1 MISME
6 PLDPHT
12 PIQQQLSGDAAPVVL
27 LNVFSVDPAHVDAYL
42 AAWKKDAAW
51 MQKQPGY
58 ISTQLHRAVG
68 NSAMFVNYAVWE
80 TLGHF
85 RAAFEHPEFKQSM
98 EAYPPSVTA
107 RPHLFQKIHVDGI
120 CVA

>member
-6 PLDPHT
+6 PLDPRT
-12 PIQQQLSGDAAPVVL
+12 PIQEQLSENVRPIVL
-27 LNVFSVDPAHVDAYL
+27 LNVFSVDPDHIDQYL
-42 AAWKKDAAW
+42 EAWRKDAAW

-68 NSAMFVNYAVWE
+68 ESAMFVNYAVWE
-80 TLGHF
+80 SIDHF
-85 RAAFEHPEFKQSM
+85 KAAFQHPEFKQSLQ
-98 EAYPPSVTA
+98 EYPPSVTA